1 MRAVPEIAMSKEKNS
16 FVTFHYVDE
25 DYHRSHP
32 QMIHRHNDVLEL
44 LYIMEGGGGY
54 LAGKHE
60 YVVQPGNLVICN
72 AGVFH
77 GEPLAAQAKQM
88 VSYCCVLN
96 HVQMPGMPKNTLT
109 GKTESPVLFFNEE
122 RQEIESLYYVLY
134 DLFRKGKGFEAVCG
148 HVARSILELVLLRLR
163 KRNQVNEET
172 HRNNNVLVRDISDYL
187 DEHFMENLT
196 LEDLEKE
203 FHVSRFAL
211 SHIFKEETGFAPMKY
226 VMMRRIGESQNLLMN
241 TKMSIGDIGEQL
253 GFTDNSHFS
262 NTFKKYIG
270 TTPGAYR
277 KHFRE
282 EQ

>member
-1 MRAVPEIAMSKEKNS
+1 MGKTGNKVREQNK

-32 QMIHRHNDVLEL
+32 QMVHRHSDVLEL

-54 LAGKHE
+54 VVGSHE
-60 YVVQPGNLVICN
+60 YVVQPGNLVVCN
-72 AGVFH
+72 TGVFH

-88 VSYCCVLN
+88 VSYCCVLDN
-96 HVQMPGMPKNTLT
+96 IQIPGLPRNTLT
-109 GKTESPVLFFNEE
+109 GSSESPVLYFNEE
-122 RQEIESLYYVLY
+122 RQEIENMYYVLY
-134 DLFRKGKGFEAVCG
+134 DLFRKGDDYTPVCE
-148 HVARSILELVLLRLR
+148 HLAQSILEMVLLRLR
-163 KRNQVNEET
+163 KRNRVNEET
-172 HRNNNVLVRDISDYL
+172 RQKNNLLVRAVSDYL
-187 DEHFMENLT
+187 DDHFMENLT
-196 LEDLEKE
+196 LEELEE
-203 FHVSRFAL
+203 TFHVSRFAI
-211 SHIFKEETGFAPMKY
+211 SHVFKEETGFSPMKY

-282 EQ
+282 ES

>member
-1 MRAVPEIAMSKEKNS
+1 V
-16 FVTFHYVDE
+16 
-25 DYHRSHP
+25 
-32 QMIHRHNDVLEL
+32 
-44 LYIMEGGGGY
+44 
-54 LAGKHE
+54 
-60 YVVQPGNLVICN
+60 
-72 AGVFH
+72 
-77 GEPLAAQAKQM
+77 
-88 VSYCCVLN
+88 
-96 HVQMPGMPKNTLT
+96 PGMPKNTLT
-109 GKTESPVLFFNEE
+109 GNSESPVLFFNEE

-134 DLFRKGKGFEAVCG
+134 DLFRKGKDFEAVCG

-172 HRNNNVLVRDISDYL
+172 HRNNNVLVRDVSEYL

-203 FHVSRFAL
+203 FHISRFAL
-211 SHIFKEETGFAPMKY
+211 SRIFKEETGFAPMKY